1 MNTSFVN
8 AAPRVNLLGIQ
19 DLSNR
24 PPVIE
29 PEVFPTHLPHVYGWA
44 EWGPANLPQLASGD
58 LFNTTFGTKTLDPR
72 YKYFNHQS
80 ALATELQGQ
89 GNAIMFQR
97 IVPSDIGPKARLLL
111 SADIVYDTAIQ
122 QYQRNAD
129 GTFLRNNAGALVPIT
144 GDGAVLAGHIIR
156 WKLNDWNNGSEDDA
170 FGEVQMQQGSIVSSS
185 SGQSM
190 LMPIME
196 LEVSFHGEPGN
207 NRGLRLVAPH
217 SNSASP
223 MNKTTAAAL
232 KANMYRL
239 QLVSRSDT
247 STSPQ
252 IVDTI
257 DGDPSIDFTFKPNAI
272 DPKTDT
278 VYSIEDI
285 FLEAYQ
291 NLDQR
296 GFPPTYGPFG
306 RLHIY
311 RENLEQVLGMI
322 GGIEAQQSAVA
333 TVKTLPVD
341 VMNYD
346 SEYLYSVNPFTGLSY
361 DGVPYY
367 TLNVQGPLNSGL
379 AFTENSTH
387 YAVGGS
393 DGTLTD
399 EAFDLAVRA
408 ELLNYGYGDADLL
421 DDAMYPQSCIYD
433 TGFELDTKF
442 AMLTPIGRR
451 KDMWVGLSTHIA
463 SAPNNTAAEES
474 SIAEALKT
482 AAQNYPESEVYGTK
496 VCRALIIGHD
506 GIRIG
511 SRYRRRLPL
520 SLQVAVMNA
529 RYMGSGERKWRSGF
543 APSENPNNI
552 VDLFRD
558 VNAKWKSANARSK
571 DWATGLIWAQRFD
584 RSSFFFP
591 GMQTVYDDDSSILNS
606 ALNMYAAVELEKV
619 CQRVWRRLAGID
631 GLTPEQFIERSD
643 KLISDEVE
651 GRFDNRYVIV
661 PNTYMTAADTQ
672 RGYSF
677 SCKIDMYGPNQIS
690 VGSYTI
696 VARRLSELRNAA

>member
-1 MNTSFVN
+1 MNTTIVN

-19 DLSNR
+19 DLSAR
-24 PPVIE
+24 APVIE
-29 PEVFPTHLPHVYGWA
+29 PEVYPTHLPHTFSWA
-44 EWGPANLPQLASGD
+44 EWGPANIPQLVSGD
-58 LFNTTFGTKTLDPR
+58 LFTTTFGAKTLDPR
-72 YKYFNHQS
+72 YKFFNHQS
-80 ALATELQGQ
+80 ALVNELQGQ
-89 GNAIMFQR
+89 GNSVMHQR
-97 IVPSDIGPKARLLL
+97 IVPSDIGPKSRLLL
-111 SADIVYDTAIQ
+111 SIDIVPEPAIQ

-129 GTFLRNNAGALVPIT
+129 GTFTRSNTGALIPIT
-144 GDGAVLAGHIIR
+144 GAGATLPGHTVR
-156 WKLNDWNNGSEDDA
+156 WSLNDWNNGIGNDPFA
-170 FGEVQMQQGSIVSSS
+170 VVQTQQGNIVNSASA
-185 SGQSM
+185 QS
-190 LMPIME
+190 LSYPIME
-196 LEVSFHGEPGN
+196 LEASFFGSPGN
-207 NRGLRLVAPH
+207 NRGIRLAAPH

-223 MNKTTAAAL
+223 LNKTAADAL
-232 KANMYRL
+232 KANIYRL
-239 QLVSRSDT
+239 QLVSRAD
-247 STSPQ
+247 STTTPQ
-252 IVDTI
+252 GVDTI
-257 DGDPSIDFTFKPNAI
+257 DGDPSIEFTFKPNAI

-278 VYSIEDI
+278 QYSIDDI
-285 FLEAYQ
+285 FLDAYQ

-311 RENLEQVLGMI
+311 RENLETVLAMI
-322 GGIEAQQSAVA
+322 GDAEADRSALA
-333 TVKTLPVD
+333 TIKTLPVNAID
-341 VMNYD
+341 AD
-346 SEYLYSVNPFTGLSY
+346 SDYLYSVNPFTALSY

-367 TLNVQGPLNSGL
+367 TVNVQGALSGGL

-387 YAVGGS
+387 FAAGGS

-399 EAFDLAVRA
+399 AAFDLAVRA
-408 ELLNYGYGDADLL
+408 ELLNYGYGTADLL

-433 TGFELDTKF
+433 SGFELDTKI

-451 KDMWVGLSTHIA
+451 KDIWVTLSTQIA

-496 VCRALIIGHD
+496 VCRAIIVGHD

-520 SLQVAVMNA
+520 TMQVAVMNA

-552 VDLFRD
+552 VDMFRD
-558 VNAKWKSANARSK
+558 VNATFKSANARSK

-584 RSSFFFP
+584 RGSLFFP

-643 KLISDEVE
+643 KLIEQEVE

-661 PNTYMTAADTQ
+661 PNTYMSAADIQ
-672 RGYSF
+672 RGYSY
-677 SCKIDMYGPNQIS
+677 SCKIDMFGPNQIS
-690 VGSYTI
+690 VGTYTI
-696 VARRLSELRNAA
+696 VARRRSDLGVAA